1 MRVIITN
8 DDGIDAPG
16 IHALRLA
23 AASIPQL
30 ELIVVAPQAAW
41 SGCGHT
47 LTTGRTFAVEQR
59 AADVWAV
66 AGTPADCV
74 RAALT
79 HLAPGAQAVLSGI
92 NHGGNLGFDV
102 HCSGTVA
109 AAREAASHG
118 IRGIACSHYVRRGME
133 VDWSQAGQWIA
144 ALLPGLLARTNGYV
158 SVNLPHLDPGS
169 AAPEALACRLD
180 PSPLPLAMDYN
191 AEGMRY
197 CGNYHQRQR
206 ITGSDV
212 DVCMG
217 GRISVVE
224 CGLAI
229 G

>member
-16 IHALRLA
+16 IHALRQA
-23 AASIPQL
+23 AAGIPGL

-47 LTTGRTFAVEQR
+47 LTTGRSFAVEQR
-59 AADVWAV
+59 APNVWAV

-92 NHGGNLGFDV
+92 NHGGNLGFDF

-118 IRGIACSHYVRRGME
+118 VRGIACSHYVRRGML
-133 VDWSQAGQWIA
+133 VDWNQAGQWIA
-144 ALLPGLLARTNGYV
+144 SLLPELMTRSSGFV
-158 SVNLPHLDPGS
+158 SVNLPHLDAGQAQP
-169 AAPEALACRLD
+169 AAILCRLD
-180 PSPLPLAMDYN
+180 PSPLPLEMSYS

-197 CGNYHQRQR
+197 CGNYHQRER
-206 ITGSDV
+206 IPGSDV
-212 DVCMG
+212 DICMG
-217 GRISVVE
+217 GRISIVE
-224 CGLAI
+224 CE
-229 G
+229 

>member
-16 IHALRLA
+16 IQAMCA
-23 AASIPQL
+23 AASYIPHL
-30 ELIVVAPQAAW
+30 EVIVVAPQAAW

-47 LTTGRTFAVEQR
+47 LTTGKTFAVEQR
-59 AADVWAV
+59 AANHWAV

-109 AAREAASHG
+109 AVREAASHG
-118 IRGIACSHYVRRGME
+118 VRGIACSHYVRRGME
-133 VDWSQAGQWIA
+133 VDWAQAARWLA
-144 ALLPGLLARTNGYV
+144 DLLPGLLEKPRGYA
-158 SVNLPHLDPGS
+158 SVNLPHLNPG
-169 AAPEALACRLD
+169 AASPAALYCDLD
-180 PSPLPLAMDYN
+180 PSPLPLAMDYT
-191 AEGMRY
+191 AEGLRY
-197 CGNYHQRQR
+197 CGNYHQRER
-206 ITGSDV
+206 ILGADV

-217 GRISVVE
+217 GRISIVE
-224 CGLAI
+224 VG
-229 G
+229 

>member
-16 IHALRLA
+16 IHALRQA
-23 AASIPQL
+23 VARIPGI
-30 ELIVVAPQAAW
+30 EPIVVAPESPW

-47 LTTGRTFAVEQR
+47 LTTGRSFAVTQR
-59 AADVWAV
+59 APGEWAV

-118 IRGIACSHYVRRGME
+118 IRGIACSHYVRRGIT
-133 VDWSQAGQWIA
+133 VDWEQAAQWIA
-144 ALLPGLLARTNGYV
+144 ALLPELLLTTTGHV
-158 SVNLPHLDPGS
+158 SVNLPHLDPGL
-169 AAPEALACRLD
+169 PMPGMVHCPLD
-180 PSPLPLAMDYN
+180 PSPLPLAMERTP
-191 AEGMRY
+191 EGVRY

-206 ITGSDV
+206 LVGHDV
-212 DVCMG
+212 AICMD
-217 GRISVVE
+217 GRISVVDL
-224 CGLAI
+224 G
-229 G
+229 

>member
-16 IHALRLA
+16 IQALRA
-23 AASIPQL
+23 AVALLPHL
-30 ELIVVAPQAAW
+30 KPIVVAPLQAW

-47 LTTGRTFAVEQR
+47 LTTGRHFAVEQR
-59 AADVWAV
+59 APDVWAV

-79 HLAPGAQAVLSGI
+79 HLAPGAVAVLSGI

-118 IRGIACSHYVRRGME
+118 VRGIACSHYVRRGLA
-133 VDWSQAGQWIA
+133 VDWTQAGQWISD
-144 ALLPGLLARTNGYV
+144 LLPELLLIRTGYI
-158 SVNLPHLDPGS
+158 SVNLPHLDPGQ
-169 AAPEALACRLD
+169 ARPAVVRCDLD
-180 PSPLPLAMDYN
+180 PSPLPLAMDYS
-191 AEGMRY
+191 ADGLRY

-206 ITGSDV
+206 IPGADV

-217 GRISVVE
+217 GNLSVVE
-224 CGLAI
+224 LG
-229 G
+229 

>member
-16 IHALRLA
+16 IHALRH
-23 AASIPQL
+23 AASTIPGL
-30 ELIVVAPQAAW
+30 ELIVVAPAAAW

-47 LTTGRTFAVEQR
+47 LTTGRSFAVEQR
-59 AADVWAV
+59 APDVWAV

-79 HLAPGAQAVLSGI
+79 HLAPGAQVVLSGI
-92 NHGGNLGFDV
+92 NHGGNLGFDC

-118 IRGIACSHYVRRGME
+118 VRGIACSHYVRRGME
-133 VDWSQAGQWIA
+133 VDWIVAGQWIA
-144 ALLPGLLARTNGYV
+144 SLLPRLMTRSSGYV
-158 SVNLPHLDPGS
+158 SVNLPHLDSGHLQ
-169 AAPEALACRLD
+169 PEAVACCLD
-180 PSPLPLAMDYN
+180 PSPLPLEMNYT

-197 CGNYHQRQR
+197 CGNYHQRER
-206 ITGSDV
+206 ISGSDV

-217 GRISVVE
+217 GRISIVE
-224 CGLAI
+224 SE
-229 G
+229 